1 MDLHPFLLN
10 NIDNVVKDILM
21 LRSKADQLSM
31 NLIQSLITASNQQ
44 NIQYQAALKTIEEL
58 IKKDKKQPKTQ

>member
-1 MDLHPFLLN
+1 MSEN

-44 NIQYQAALKTIEEL
+44 NTQYQAALKTIEEL
-58 IKKDKKQPKTQ
+58 KKKDKKQPKTQ